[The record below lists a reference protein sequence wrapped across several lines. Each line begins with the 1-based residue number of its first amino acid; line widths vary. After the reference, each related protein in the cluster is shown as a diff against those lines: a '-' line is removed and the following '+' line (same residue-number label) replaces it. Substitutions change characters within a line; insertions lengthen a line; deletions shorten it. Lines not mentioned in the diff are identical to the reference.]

1 MADITSIGTSALLA
15 FQRSLSTVGHNI
27 SNSTTEGYSRQRVSL
42 STRTAEF
49 SGVGYF
55 GTGTRVSDVS
65 RIYDQFIVDRLQT
78 NTSNL
83 SNTEHFLGLASQVDN
98 LLADESAGL
107 SPSLQNFFNSLQNS
121 VDDPGSTPARQVL
134 ISDGDALVQRFHSLD
149 DRLRELANNAERD
162 IVNLSNEINGL
173 GRAIVNVNEAIALG
187 TQGGGRIQP
196 NDLLDERDQ
205 LLKRLS
211 ELTTVQTIAQD
222 DGSVN
227 VFIGSGQGLVVG
239 DSINEVKAVRNQ
251 FDPQRFDLV
260 IQQGQVQVNV
270 TEQLTGG
277 RLGAVVDFRTKV
289 LDPSLNSLGR
299 IAVGLGSLFNAQHE
313 LGIDLNGNQGTA
325 FFGFSQPQAIPS
337 GFNTGTGTVTATLT
351 NASDLTT
358 SSYEV
363 IYDGPNYRVTR
374 LSDNVNVFNGD
385 LATLNATPID
395 GFQLSVTAGAVAGDS
410 FQIEPTRNGARSVKV
425 LISHT
430 AQIAHASPIRT
441 ATALSNSG
449 NVRIELGAVTGATG
463 FPLAGDISLAFD
475 PDALGVGVPGFIV
488 SGGPGGTLAY
498 NPATEVN
505 GKQFTLGAPFDGI
518 TFNISGTPQAA
529 DSISITNNTN
539 GVGDNR
545 NGLLLA
551 GLQSQV
557 SLRGNNTFQTAFSEL
572 VSDVGIRT
580 RQAKI
585 TEEAQ
590 RVLLEQT
597 EAERESIS
605 GVNLDEEAARL
616 VQLQQAYQA
625 AGQVISVANE
635 LFDVIINAVRR

>member
-15 FQRSLSTVGHNI
+15 FQRSLSTVSHNI
-27 SNSTTEGYSRQRVSL
+27 SNSTTEGYSRQRVGL
-42 STRTAEF
+42 TTRTAEF

-55 GTGTRVSDVS
+55 GTGTTINDVS

-83 SNTEHFLGLASQVDN
+83 SNTEHFLGLVSQVDN

-121 VDDPGSTPARQVL
+121 VDDPSSTPARQVL
-134 ISDGDALVQRFHSLD
+134 LSDGEALMQRFHSLD
-149 DRLRELANNAERD
+149 NRLRELANNAERD

-173 GRAIVNVNEAIALG
+173 GRAIVSVNEAVALG

-205 LLKRLS
+205 LLKKLS

-227 VFIGSGQGLVVG
+227 VFIGNGQGLVVG

-251 FDPQRFDLV
+251 FDPERFDLV

-277 RLGAVVDFRTKV
+277 RLGAVVDFRAKV
-289 LDPSLNSLGR
+289 LDPGLNSLGR
-299 IAVGLGSLFNAQHE
+299 IAVGLGSLFNDQHE

-325 FFGFSQPQAIPS
+325 FFDFPQPQAIPS
-337 GFNTGTGTVTATLT
+337 GFNTGTGTVTASLT
-351 NASDLTT
+351 DVSNLTT
-358 SSYEV
+358 SNYEV

-374 LSDNVNVFNGD
+374 LNDNAEVFNGD
-385 LATLNATPID
+385 LATLNSTPID
-395 GFQLSVTAGAVAGDS
+395 GFQLNVVAGAVAGDT
-410 FQIEPTRNGARSVKV
+410 FQIEPTREAARNIKV
-425 LISHT
+425 LINDT
-430 AQIAHASPIRT
+430 AHIAHAAPIRS
-441 ATALSNSG
+441 ATSLSNTG
-449 NVRIELGAVTGATG
+449 DAKIELGAVTSATS
-463 FPLAGDISLAFD
+463 FPLAGDISLTFD
-475 PDALGVGVPGFIV
+475 PDALGAGIPGFII

-505 GKQFTLGAPFDGI
+505 GKQFTLTAPFDGV
-518 TFNISGTPQAA
+518 TFKISGTPATGDA
-529 DSISITNNTN
+529 ITITNNTN

-545 NGLLLA
+545 NGLLLS

-557 SLRGNNTFQTAFSEL
+557 SLRGNNTFQSAFSEM

-580 RQAKI
+580 RQAKT

-590 RVLLEQT
+590 RVLLQQT
-597 EAERESIS
+597 EAERESLS
-605 GVNLDEEAARL
+605 GVNLDEEAAKL

-625 AGQVISVANE
+625 AGQVISVANQ
-635 LFDVIINAVRR
+635 LFDVIINATRR